1 MLKLFQRG
9 AERAKLRDHLLE
21 TIAEMSRTG
30 ILPTMPQATNA
41 ALGLAGNPDTDL
53 DELCAVIRTDV
64 GLTACVLRLANS
76 VAYARRQP
84 ATTLQSAITTVG
96 ARKTCDI
103 IVAARARCLYGAAG
117 DHAEAL
123 WSHALAVGIAAEQ
136 LAKIRRNV
144 APESTFLPGL
154 LHDIGQIAFFTT
166 DAAAFA
172 ELEHAVAG
180 HRHRERTSIELKR
193 WEVDHAEAGGVLAE
207 RWGLTAEQVAAIRWH
222 HDPKRAE
229 AHQPL
234 AELIH
239 AADALIHGVDLDAK
253 ITSTDGLE
261 LPDIGFSPDEWTT
274 AIERVRESVAQQRAV
289 FA

>member
-1 MLKLFQRG
+1 MLKMFQRG
-9 AERAKLRDHLLE
+9 ADRAKLRDHLLE

-117 DHAEAL
+117 NHAEAL
-123 WSHALAVGIAAEQ
+123 WSHALAVGITAEQ
-136 LAKIRRNV
+136 LAKLRRNV

-166 DAAAFA
+166 DAEAFA
-172 ELEHAVAG
+172 ELERAVSG
-180 HRHRERTSIELKR
+180 QRHRDRVSIELKR

-207 RWGLTAEQVAAIRWH
+207 RWGLTTEQVAAIRWH
-222 HDPKRAE
+222 HDPKRAGPY
-229 AHQPL
+229 QPL

-239 AADALIHGVDLDAK
+239 AADVLVHGVDLESK
-253 ITSTDGLE
+253 TTSLEGLD
-261 LPDIGFSPDEWTT
+261 LPDIGLSPDEWTVC
-274 AIERVRESVAQQRAV
+274 IDRVRESVAQQRAV

>member
-1 MLKLFQRG
+1 MLKMFQRG
-9 AERAKLRDHLLE
+9 ADRAKLRDHLLE

-41 ALGLAGNPDTDL
+41 AMGLAGNPDTDL

-117 DHAEAL
+117 AHAEAL
-123 WSHALAVGIAAEQ
+123 WNHALAVGIAAEQ
-136 LAKIRRNV
+136 LAKLRRTV

-180 HRHRERTSIELKR
+180 QRHRDRVSIELKR

-207 RWGLTAEQVAAIRWH
+207 RWGLTTEQAAAIRWH

-229 AHQPL
+229 ASQPI

-239 AADALIHGVDLDAK
+239 AADALVHGADLEAK
-253 ITSTDGLE
+253 VISVDGLE
-261 LPDIGFSPDEWTT
+261 LPDIGLSPDDWITC
-274 AIERVRESVAQQRAV
+274 IERVRESVAQQRAV